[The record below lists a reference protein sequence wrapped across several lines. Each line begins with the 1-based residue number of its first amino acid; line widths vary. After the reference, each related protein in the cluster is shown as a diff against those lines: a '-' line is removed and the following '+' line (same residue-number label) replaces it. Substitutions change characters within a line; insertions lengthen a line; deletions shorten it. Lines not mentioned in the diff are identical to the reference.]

1 MEIPWI
7 KFTSLSSLMAKHTQ
21 LYTYIARQVGNYNIS
36 IFMENWAEPLC
47 HIRDIYLRSNG
58 SIEN

>member
-36 IFMENWAEPLC
+36 IFMENWAEPLY
-47 HIRDIYLRSNG
+47 DNLRSNG

>member
-36 IFMENWAEPLC
+36 IFMENWAEPLY
-47 HIRDIYLRSNG
+47 DNLRRNG